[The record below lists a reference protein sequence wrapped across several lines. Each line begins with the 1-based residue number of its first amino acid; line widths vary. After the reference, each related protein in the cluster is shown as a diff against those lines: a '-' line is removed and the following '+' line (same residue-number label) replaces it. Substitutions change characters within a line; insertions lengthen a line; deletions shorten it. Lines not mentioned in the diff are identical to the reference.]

1 MKLRLML
8 LAALA
13 IGSSLPIAAQEAP
26 RDLQVL
32 VPESSAFSTMSQFNT
47 PEISGNGFDA
57 NAVAEQ
63 TRSYGNNLGNAGA
76 FRDITLGTD
85 GKYTCKVGYDFVTGV
100 GTPNG
105 LVGK

>member
-1 MKLRLML
+1 MKLRFML
-8 LAALA
+8 LGALA
-13 IGSSLPIAAQEAP
+13 IGCSLPVAGQEAP
-26 RDLQVL
+26 RHLQ
-32 VPESSAFSTMSQFNT
+32 VPESTAFSTILQFNT
-47 PEISGNGFDA
+47 PETSGNGFDA

-76 FRDITLGTD
+76 FRDVTLGTD